1 MKRFLILITL
11 FGVWQMRSDESFGG
25 EPSGGRL
32 TKEADSEQGTAGSAT
47 FLQRWFR
54 RRDGSWEQQWSEY
67 ALREGDIVFF
77 QNKSRLWQA
86 TFAAFGSP
94 GPTHVGIVVRMDD
107 GELGLLQAADP
118 QLKLKPASNHP
129 GYKPGRVCWS
139 PDVIGFL
146 REYDGRIC
154 VRQLRS
160 PLHPITSQ
168 RLTEWAKRQVCK
180 PYGLDKVIGPPLG
193 LPIQILHL
201 GGKAQVEG
209 EFWFCSELVSSALV
223 VTGHLSQW
231 HVRPSRVDPEDL
243 FTDRLLNL
251 QPAWEPPLL
260 WSTRIPANPNR
271 PQPGLA
277 TTNPD
282 RAETPIVLAA
292 QQHGVARTELARL
305 TIQNPTNNHY
315 RLTINGQFFGDLR
328 PNQAITA
335 TGPAGAVELV
345 ARPASIHDPI
355 LILSG
360 RVQADATWTLSPIA
374 DRTTA
379 PNQSA
384 RR

>member
-1 MKRFLILITL
+1 MRL
-11 FGVWQMRSDESFGG
+11 FFVVAVSFVVCGLELNHLSAGDPFNVRNSNEHRTEDGEQVQESF
-25 EPSGGRL
+25 L
-32 TKEADSEQGTAGSAT
+32 
-47 FLQRWFR
+47 LRWFR
-54 RRDGSWEQQWSEY
+54 QRDGRWVDQWSAYEV
-67 ALREGDIVFF
+67 REGDIVFF
-77 QNKSRLWQA
+77 QNKSRVWQA

-94 GPTHVGIVVRMDD
+94 GPTHVGIVIRMDN

-139 PDVIGFL
+139 PDVVGFL
-146 REYDGRIC
+146 REYEGRIC
-154 VRQLRS
+154 VRPLRG

-168 RLTEWAKRQVCK
+168 RLTEWAKRQVGK

-193 LPIQILHL
+193 LPIQVLHL
-201 GGKAQVEG
+201 GGPAQVDG
-209 EFWFCSELVSSALV
+209 HFWFCSELVSSALV

-243 FTDRLLNL
+243 FSDRLLNL
-251 QPAWEPPLL
+251 NPAWEPPLL
-260 WSTRIPANPNR
+260 WSTRVPANPNR

-277 TTNPD
+277 TTNPG

-292 QQHGVARTELARL
+292 QQHRVARAELVRL

-315 RLTINGQFFGDLR
+315 RLTINGHYFGELR
-328 PNQAITA
+328 PNSTTTA

-345 ARPASIHDPI
+345 ARPASIHEPI

-360 RVQADATWTLSPIA
+360 HVQADATWTLSPIA
-374 DRTTA
+374 GRTAA
-379 PNQSA
+379 PNPSA